1 MMERARKYG
10 ILTEIRELAKWLG
23 LAEVDLENPG
33 KKYYPLELVQ
43 TLGVNRKAPV
53 KEGDTVPKWK
63 ESEETT
69 TVKAVLK
76 DLLNNEAW
84 ITEFTYER
92 HIPKT
97 LQKKRI
103 SLQIT
108 LSDIKEF
115 LKNPDQIY
123 WDTVDGAFLFVREKK
138 GKRMALVV
146 GEHSRKIFTIM
157 PIRTKL
163 SSKRYKLLF
172 EEKK

>member
-1 MMERARKYG
+1 M
-10 ILTEIRELAKWLG
+10 
-23 LAEVDLENPG
+23 DLENPG
-33 KKYYPLELVQ
+33 KKYYPLKLVQ
-43 TLGVNRKAPV
+43 ILGVNRKAPV
-53 KEGDTVPKWK
+53 KEGNTVLKWK

-69 TVKAVLK
+69 TVKAILK

-97 LQKKRI
+97 LQRKRI

-108 LSDIKEF
+108 LSDIR
-115 LKNPDQIY
+115 KNPEQIY
-123 WDTVDGAFLFVREKK
+123 RDTIDGAFLFVREIE

-157 PIRTKL
+157 PIGTKL